1 MKKIFLLFIFLY
13 SVSPAQSFE
22 YTESFGKFERAS
34 SFYITAN
41 GFVYVT
47 DTGSNEVLMLDTLGN
62 VIKTFGGYG
71 WTENSFDNPADVF
84 ADPLT
89 VYVADKNNHRI
100 KRFDKNLNFISS
112 LYTRES
118 ENTRESFGYPLS
130 CATSNQGDLYLI
142 DSENKRVMKFDFS
155 GNFQQDFGG
164 FDAGKFMLSNPI
176 QLAIASNNNVFIID
190 ANNVIVF
197 DQYGNGILKINLQA
211 KLNSIRILF
220 DHLTVTTEKEIFY
233 SNLRLPEAQLS
244 VLNLLGIDAI
254 PKIVSSIIFN
264 NKLYVLSKDSILVFR
279 KLSKN

>member
-1 MKKIFLLFIFLY
+1 MKKIFLLFVFLY
-13 SVSPAQSFE
+13 SVLPAQSFE
-22 YTESFGKFERAS
+22 YTGTIGKFERAS

-47 DTGSNEVLMLDTLGN
+47 DTGRNEVIMLDTLGN

-71 WTENSFDNPADVF
+71 WTEDSFDNPADVF

-118 ENTRESFGYPLS
+118 ENSRESFGYPLS

-142 DSENKRVMKFDFS
+142 DSENKRIMKFDFS
-155 GNFQQDFGG
+155 GNFQQNFGG
-164 FDAGKFMLSNPI
+164 FDAGKFMLSNPL

-190 ANNVIVF
+190 GDNIIVF
-197 DQYGNGILKINLQA
+197 DQYGNGILKINVQE

-220 DHLTVTTEKEIFY
+220 DHLIVTTEKEIYY

-244 VLNLLGIDAI
+244 VLNLLGIEAI

-264 NKLYVLSKDSILVFR
+264 NKLYALSKDSILVFR
-279 KLSKN
+279 RASKN

>member
-41 GFVYVT
+41 DFVYVT
-47 DTGSNEVLMLDTLGN
+47 DNGSNEVLMLDTLGN

-164 FDAGKFMLSNPI
+164 FDAGKFILSNPL

-190 ANNVIVF
+190 GDNIIVF

-220 DHLTVTTEKEIFY
+220 DQLTVTSDKEIFY
-233 SNLRLPEAQLS
+233 SNLRSPDTQLS
-244 VLNLLGIDAI
+244 VINLLGIDSI
-254 PKIVSSIIFN
+254 PEIVSSIIFN
-264 NKLYVLSKDSILVFR
+264 NKLYVLSKNSVMVFR
-279 KLSKN
+279 RASNN